1 MSPWSNNNE
10 YPWSVVWAFYWHL
23 HDHINNGFHLWSLV
37 SICHRGFPHFQ
48 TGKWVCWGL
57 QNWKIVI
64 CLSWYPSLLFVT
76 RFFLFCSFCFY
87 IVFFI
92 LVDLNLVNAWSSL
105 GVAMSWLLL
114 FLRHGLLEDY
124 FLFFLSFHWTYL
136 WSLDIS
142 LLSYF
147 FQRFLDYK
155 SLNHLNIF
163 FSVKEFGIEKSKQ
176 KLSSSFF

>member
-1 MSPWSNNNE
+1 
-10 YPWSVVWAFYWHL
+10 
-23 HDHINNGFHLWSLV
+23 
-37 SICHRGFPHFQ
+37 
-48 TGKWVCWGL
+48 
-57 QNWKIVI
+57 
-64 CLSWYPSLLFVT
+64 
-76 RFFLFCSFCFY
+76 
-87 IVFFI
+87 
-92 LVDLNLVNAWSSL
+92 
-105 GVAMSWLLL
+105 
-114 FLRHGLLEDY
+114 LLEDY
-124 FLFFLSFHWTYL
+124 FLFSLSFHWTYL